1 MLLKRLREDT
11 ADLHAA
17 VERRVE
23 VTDGRLTA
31 GRYVATL
38 AAFHGFHAPWE
49 AGVRAAA
56 GPAGL
61 GLPAVLDLMSS
72 RWRTASLAADL
83 AHFGVDPADVPSC
96 PDVPSVDG
104 LAHLLGSMYVME
116 GSTLGGQVVARHV
129 ERTLGLSG
137 GVGYS
142 YFRGHGDQVGPRWR
156 AFAARLVELAAGARE
171 DDVVAGARHT
181 FAALDR
187 WFGRALAAPAA
198 RYATVAAPA
207 ATVAVDEAKW

>member
-17 VERRVE
+17 VERRVEVTDGRLTAGRGGATPAGVPAAPARLRAAVGGGVE

-61 GLPAVLDLMSS
+61 HLPAAPDLLAP
-72 RWRTASLAADL
+72 RRGTRRTA
-83 AHFGVDPADVPSC
+83 P
-96 PDVPSVDG
+96 
-104 LAHLLGSMYVME
+104 
-116 GSTLGGQVVARHV
+116 
-129 ERTLGLSG
+129 
-137 GVGYS
+137 
-142 YFRGHGDQVGPRWR
+142 GP
-156 AFAARLVELAAGARE
+156 
-171 DDVVAGARHT
+171 
-181 FAALDR
+181 
-187 WFGRALAAPAA
+187 
-198 RYATVAAPA
+198 
-207 ATVAVDEAKW
+207 